1 MTLRFSIPRRVARV
15 VDFSE
20 VARLAREGGVV
31 QPSIAQS
38 RRHVEWTRVT
48 CSRETAVF
56 LVRALERVV
65 AGAEHVGDR
74 ELQDAAVSAMGTV
87 LTAKDVAP

>member
-1 MTLRFSIPRRVARV
+1 MTLRFAIPRRVARV

-20 VARLAREGGVV
+20 VARLAREGGVI

-38 RRHVEWTRVT
+38 RRHVEWIRVT

-56 LVRALERVV
+56 LVDVLKRVAV
-65 AGAEHVGDR
+65 GAEYVGDR
-74 ELQDAAVSAMGTV
+74 ELGHAARSAVATV
-87 LTAKDVAP
+87 LSAKDLP

>member
-15 VDFSE
+15 VDFSD

-38 RRHVEWTRVT
+38 RRHAEWTRIT

-56 LVRALERVV
+56 LVDVLKRVAV
-65 AGAEHVGDR
+65 GAESVGDR
-74 ELQDAAVSAMGTV
+74 ELEDAARSAVTTV
-87 LTAKDVAP
+87 LSAKDLP